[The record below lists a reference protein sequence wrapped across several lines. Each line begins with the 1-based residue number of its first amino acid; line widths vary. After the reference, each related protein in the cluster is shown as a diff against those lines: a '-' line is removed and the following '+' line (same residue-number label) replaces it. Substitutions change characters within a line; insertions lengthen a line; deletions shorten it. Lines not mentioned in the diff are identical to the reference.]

1 MNTFIYL
8 LIGHF
13 YADYPFQSSRLAE
26 YKKNHVTGVIIHA
39 GMHFFMTLLVFFPL
53 LGVQGVWVGLV
64 TVFLTHGII
73 DQTKIFLNKRNPLWT
88 LPLYFIDQATHI
100 GVAYLISQSIGVLNT
115 SAVTSLRFFY
125 QNDSV
130 ALYILLLPVV
140 TYFYDV
146 TRQII
151 RHHKGVPFKRDYRMI
166 VQNAVIVTVGFGIY
180 WMS

>member
-26 YKKNHVTGVIIHA
+26 YKKKNVLGVIVHA
-39 GMHFFMTLLVFFPL
+39 GMHFITSLIVFYPL

-64 TVFLTHGII
+64 TVFITHGVI

-100 GVAYLISQSIGVLNT
+100 GVAYLISRSIGVLDT
-115 SAVTSLRFFY
+115 SGLPSLRFFY

-130 ALYILLLPVV
+130 ALFILLLPVV

-151 RHHKGVPFKRDYRMI
+151 RHHKGVPFKRDYQMM
-166 VQNAVIVTVGFGIY
+166 VQNAIIVTAAFAMY
-180 WMS
+180 WLS